1 MEIFVLI
8 QEVGLPIAGVLVMGF
23 FIFTIMQQM
32 MNSLVNE
39 IKTIEG
45 MSKMLITRG
54 SAMNNDI
61 IKIDTI
67 VSSALGLAPDLD
79 RIARA
84 ENFVEDGKID
94 ARRD

>member
-1 MEIFVLI
+1 
-8 QEVGLPIAGVLVMGF
+8 
-23 FIFTIMQQM
+23 MQQM
-32 MNSLVNE
+32 MNGLVNE

-67 VSSALGLAPDLD
+67 VSSALGLAPRFRPNCKSRKLCG
-79 RIARA
+79 RR
-84 ENFVEDGKID
+84 EN
-94 ARRD
+94 RR